1 MSEVQ
6 LLSLYQLQT
15 LQEKKYSSTKLPNFK
30 IYLAIRTF
38 DSNIK
43 IWDVQSRTCT
53 KTLIGHNF
61 YVTTIIKLNE
71 FTIAS
76 GSMDNSIKIWDV
88 PSGTCTKTLT
98 GHSDCVNTLI
108 KLNEFTIASG
118 SGDNSIKIW
127 DVISGKCTKTYEFEK
142 FDCCLL
148 IFTA

>member
-1 MSEVQ
+1 
-6 LLSLYQLQT
+6 
-15 LQEKKYSSTKLPNFK
+15 
-30 IYLAIRTF
+30 
-38 DSNIK
+38 
-43 IWDVQSRTCT
+43 
-53 KTLIGHNF
+53 
-61 YVTTIIKLNE
+61 
-71 FTIAS
+71 
-76 GSMDNSIKIWDV
+76 MDNSIKIWDV